1 MLRDKSLIPLS
12 HQHQH
17 ALALCVRLERALQ
30 SGPLDLG
37 AWQQEIKEEYEQ
49 EIRSHFEAEEQV
61 LYPAANRFPELD
73 SMIEELHGEHQR
85 LRQLVERAGRQEM
98 QKAELGEF
106 QRLLAGHIRKEER
119 KLFESLQRLMR
130 TDEMRTLGE
139 RLAQELEKG
148 A

>member
-37 AWQQEIKEEYEQ
+37 AWQQ

-85 LRQLVERAGRQEM
+85 LRQLVERAERQEM

-139 RLAQELEKG
+139 RLAWELEKG